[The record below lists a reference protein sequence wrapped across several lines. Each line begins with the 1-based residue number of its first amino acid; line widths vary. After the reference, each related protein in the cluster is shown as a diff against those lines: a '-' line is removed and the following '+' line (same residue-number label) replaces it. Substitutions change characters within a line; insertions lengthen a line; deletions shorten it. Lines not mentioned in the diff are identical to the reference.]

1 MSAADTATRLREVL
15 AEIAHNRRR
24 IGVLRRLAAKL
35 RHRLRNRR
43 RPTTMYDSVTITE
56 IPAGAR
62 AVAGYVGGNWPTFRG
77 LVTAFPRAR
86 RLSIAI
92 AASEDAHC
100 LDIEPGDAT
109 VNEAVAWVRRQLSR
123 GVKRPCV
130 YASASQIDG
139 LVAALEAAGLH
150 RSQVRIWSAHYG
162 RGRHLCGPATCGEV
176 RSISADATQYDN
188 RALGRNL
195 DVSVLRRD
203 FFA

>member
-109 VNEAVAWVRRQLSR
+109 VNEAAAWVRRQLSR

-176 RSISADATQYDN
+176 RSTSADATQYDD

>member
-1 MSAADTATRLREVL
+1 MSAAEIRRRL
-15 AEIAHNRRR
+15 AEVAARIGANRHR

-35 RHRLRNRR
+35 RRRLHNLH
-43 RPTTMYDSVTITE
+43 RPTTMYDSVTVSE
-56 IPAGAR
+56 IPSGAR
-62 AVAGYVGGNWPTFRG
+62 AVAGYVGGRWPTFAG
-77 LVTAFPRAR
+77 LVKGWPKAR

-109 VNEAVAWVRRQLSR
+109 VGEAAAWVRRQLSK

-139 LVAALEAAGLH
+139 LVAALEAFGLH

-176 RSISADATQYDN
+176 RSTSADATQYDD